1 MDNSDIF
8 FKILL
13 QVWAIWPFGLNNKH
27 LSWEHYGKGRRS
39 KFIGVIVLFYN
50 DLFIGNWFIAL
61 LCKYSL

>member
-1 MDNSDIF
+1 M
-8 FKILL
+8 

-50 DLFIGNWFIAL
+50 DLFIGDWFIAL